1 MGEKTTILT
10 MPPKRSKS
18 LHGQIRYLQDR
29 WIKDRTMYS
38 RKESNL
44 EHKARNIQYRQQQAK
59 DAGLT
64 EHEMG
69 QKHGDDFKRD
79 KPLINKFNF
88 GAWPYPKGVTQNR
101 KRSWV
106 SKFLHD

>member
-1 MGEKTTILT
+1 MGDKTTILT
-10 MPPKRSKS
+10 MPPKKSRS
-18 LHGQIRYLQDR
+18 LHGQIRHLQDNKR
-29 WIKDRTMYS
+29 LLYGKDS
-38 RKESNL
+38 AFI
-44 EHKARNIQYRQQQAK
+44 HKARNIQHREQQAK

-69 QKHGDDFKRD
+69 KIHGDDFRKD

>member
-1 MGEKTTILT
+1 MGDKTTILT
-10 MPPKRSKS
+10 MPPKKSRS
-18 LHGQIRYLQDR
+18 LHGQIRHLQNDGR
-29 WIKDRTMYS
+29 MFS
-38 RKESNL
+38 RKKTNFI
-44 EHKARNIQYRQQQAK
+44 HKARNIQYREQQAK

-69 QKHGDDFKRD
+69 KIHGDDFRKD